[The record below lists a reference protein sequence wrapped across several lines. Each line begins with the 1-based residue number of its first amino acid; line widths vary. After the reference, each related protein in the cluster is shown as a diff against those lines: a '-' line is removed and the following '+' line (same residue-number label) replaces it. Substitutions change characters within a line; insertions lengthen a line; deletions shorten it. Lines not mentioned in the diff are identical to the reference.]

1 MNNDNT
7 RDGLAGSAHGIEA
20 SLANLFE
27 NFPHIPDG
35 GRKVIADIAPW
46 LALISGIFGLLG
58 LVTAG
63 NIFSMFGSS
72 RFSGLDIGLIIAL
85 AAIALSLIASVFQ
98 LLSFNPL
105 REKMKKGWN
114 FLYYGFLLSALSSV
128 LTVAGSMV
136 SIFGSSYVSSYVK
149 ASGLSSLIGLVVW
162 FLIGGWLLFEIRKE
176 FRS

>member
-1 MNNDNT
+1 MNNNT
-7 RDGLAGSAHGIEA
+7 NDGLVGSAHGIEA
-20 SLANLFE
+20 ALANLFE

-46 LALISGIFGLLG
+46 LALLAGIFGLLG
-58 LVTAG
+58 LATAG
-63 NIFSMFGSS
+63 SIFSMFGSS
-72 RFSGLDIGLIIAL
+72 RFSGVDLGIVIAL
-85 AAIALSLIASVFQ
+85 AAVALSLIASVFQ

-114 FLYYGFLLSALSSV
+114 FLYYGFLLGALSSALS
-128 LTVAGSMV
+128 VAGSMM

-162 FLIGGWLLFEIRKE
+162 FLIAGWLLFEIRKE
-176 FRS
+176 FRA